1 MSDIFQANSALIAL
15 SGGVDSAVLLA
26 RAKEAG
32 LTLHAATVIS
42 EFTPSAE
49 IKAAEELAARFDVPW
64 HPVCLGLLV
73 FEDIRQNPLERC
85 YLCKKIIMREMKSLA
100 LRLDMEAVFDGTHAD
115 DLSKDRPG
123 IRALKEEGIISPF
136 ALAGIGKA
144 DILSEAK
151 RLGISAAPPSACLAT
166 RIPFG
171 TVLTEELLET
181 VDAAEVILRDGG
193 VLGVLRVRIDGR
205 RAVVE
210 TAPAARQT
218 AKLYENKLKQL
229 GIEEVSYRDYS
240 AGV

>member
-1 MSDIFQANSALIAL
+1 MSNIFPSKSALIAL

-26 RAKEAG
+26 KAKEAG
-32 LTLHAATVIS
+32 LTIHAATVIS
-42 EFTPSAE
+42 EFTPNAE
-49 IKAAEELAARFDVPW
+49 IKAAEELAARFGVPW

-73 FEDIRQNPLERC
+73 FEDIRKNPQERC
-85 YLCKKIIMREMKSLA
+85 YLCKKIIMREMKKLA
-100 LRLDMEAVFDGTHAD
+100 LRLDMAEVFDGTHAD
-115 DLSKDRPG
+115 DLTKTRPG

-144 DILSEAK
+144 EILEEAK
-151 RLGISAAPPSACLAT
+151 RLGIKAAPPSACLAT

-181 VDAAEVILRDGG
+181 VDAAEAILRDGG
-193 VLGVLRVRIDGR
+193 VKGILRVRLCGT

-210 TAPAARQT
+210 TEPSARQT

-229 GIEEVSYRDYS
+229 GIREISYRDYS